1 MSRDAFE
8 ALLGEAREAL
18 ESDLQREQKWL
29 MPDFAALVEEAHAR
43 DPSRVPASALA
54 EARELAPVVEL
65 RSDSAM
71 RLSKRDQ
78 GEFAALLAQ
87 ARGDID
93 ADVAAVRAGGAPPM
107 AVPSVRSSRTRAWA
121 WVAAAAAVAALAFG
135 VRPLL
140 SRGEAT
146 DVSAIQ
152 APWQDQAS
160 PPRHEVEPAP
170 APAPVIRQER
180 QPAPE
185 VASEVVPEVGPEPAP
200 EVPEPAPDVP
210 EPALAPDKHEDRS
223 ERTAPQEQVHKIRR
237 AKPAGESAADRLSR
251 LDAEAEAL
259 WHSGDLAGA
268 EARYREIVGLAP
280 GSRAADLAYGDLF
293 SLARQRRGADHEAE
307 LWREYLKMFPRGR
320 YADDAR
326 AGLCR
331 RAEGDE
337 RASCWRA
344 YLEEFPGGVHRHQA
358 ARVLGESER

>member
-1 MSRDAFE
+1 VSQFDDLIA
-8 ALLGEAREAL
+8 EAREAL
-18 ESDLQREQKWL
+18 ADDLQREQKWL

-71 RLSKRDQ
+71 RLSRRDQ
-78 GEFAALLAQ
+78 SEFAALVAG
-87 ARGDID
+87 AREDID
-93 ADVAAVRAGGAPPM
+93 ADVAAVRAAGAPPM
-107 AVPSVRSSRTRAWA
+107 AVPADRSQRGRAWA
-121 WVAAAAAVAALAFG
+121 WIAAAAAVAALAFG

-140 SRGEAT
+140 SRGQAT
-146 DVSAIQ
+146 DVPAIQ

-160 PPRHEVEPAP
+160 RQRHEVAP
-170 APAPVIRQER
+170 TPEPAPVIRRER
-180 QPAPE
+180 PAEPEVAPVVPESAPE
-185 VASEVVPEVGPEPAP
+185 VAPAP
-200 EVPEPAPDVP
+200 AVVAEEP
-210 EPALAPDKHEDRS
+210 EDRV
-223 ERTAPQEQVHKIRR
+223 ERPVRKEQAPKARQPR
-237 AKPAGESAADRLSR
+237 PAGESPADRLGR

-268 EARYREIVGLAP
+268 EARYKEIVGLAP

-293 SLARQRRGADHEAE
+293 SLARQRRGADHEVE
-307 LWREYLKMFPRGR
+307 LWREYLQAFPRGR

-331 RAEGDE
+331 RADGEE

-344 YLEEFPGGVHRHQA
+344 YLDEFPGGVHRHQA

>member
-1 MSRDAFE
+1 VSRDDFE

-18 ESDLQREQKWL
+18 EGDLQREQKWL
-29 MPDFAALVEEAHAR
+29 MPDFAAAVEEAHAR
-43 DPSRVPASALA
+43 DPARVPASALA
-54 EARELAPVVEL
+54 EARELAPVVDL

-78 GEFAALLAQ
+78 SEFAALLAE

-107 AVPSVRSSRTRAWA
+107 AVPATRSSRTRAWA

-160 PPRHEVEPAP
+160 PPRHEVEPT
-170 APAPVIRQER
+170 
-180 QPAPE
+180 
-185 VASEVVPEVGPEPAP
+185 PEPAP
-200 EVPEPAPDVP
+200 VSRRGAPEAAPEVEPEVEPAVEPEVAPVIAPEPAPVVD
-210 EPALAPDKHEDRS
+210 EPEDRPDATGS
-223 ERTAPQEQVHKIRR
+223 QGQATRTRR
-237 AKPAGESAADRLSR
+237 TRPAGESAADRLSR

-307 LWREYLKMFPRGR
+307 LWREYLKTFPRGR